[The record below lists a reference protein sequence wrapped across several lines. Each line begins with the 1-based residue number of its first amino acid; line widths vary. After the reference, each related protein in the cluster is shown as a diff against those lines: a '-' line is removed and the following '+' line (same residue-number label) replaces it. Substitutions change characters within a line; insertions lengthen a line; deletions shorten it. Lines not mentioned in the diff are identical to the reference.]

1 MKPERLTE
9 IESLCK
15 AALEQEPER
24 RADFFAAACQDDEEL
39 RREVTALL
47 KTASAPQNCSALV
60 PIRDLRSLSP
70 GRPSLPE

>member
-24 RADFFAAACQDDEEL
+24 RADF
-39 RREVTALL
+39 LL
-47 KTASAPQNCSALV
+47 PRARTM
-60 PIRDLRSLSP
+60 RSFVAK
-70 GRPSLPE
+70 